1 MCSSDP
7 KREFDFSRKD
17 KSVKPPISKTQQD
30 MHMKTVF
37 DKLELG
43 MEMNTSSNSHIDKSQ
58 IRTKKDE
65 MPNMQRFELSIK
77 MRSSYSLE
85 SPS

>member
-1 MCSSDP
+1 M
-7 KREFDFSRKD
+7 REFDLSKKD
-17 KSVKPPISKTQQD
+17 KPVKTQISKTQQD
-30 MHMKTVF
+30 MHMKSVF

-58 IRTKKDE
+58 IRTKKDDV
-65 MPNMQRFELSIK
+65 PSMQRFELSTK
-77 MRSSYSLE
+77 MRPSYSLE